1 MNFPDDSAECAIMLK
16 HLSIKDF
23 VIVDRIELDFMPGFT
38 VLTGETGA
46 GKSILIDALMLAL
59 GERGD
64 ASQIRL
70 GCERAEINVTFDISR
85 LSGLLHWLDEND
97 LQGDPD
103 SCLMRRIIETNG
115 RSRSY
120 INGHTVT
127 LQQLRSAGEYLVAI
141 HSQHAHQSLLQ
152 KDAQRELLDAFSS
165 CGDLARAVKMAYQN
179 WQDCYQQRVAMEQR
193 AAESH
198 DKRDQLGWQLH
209 ELSALNFTHEDW
221 QALQA
226 DHSRLSHVAAL
237 LAAAEMGV
245 DILSGRE
252 NAVLGQIN
260 TVSGQL
266 KNLLDY
272 DSQLKTITD
281 LLDSAQIQ
289 LQESVYELKHYRQ
302 HLDLDPQVLQD
313 IEQRLSAIHTTARKF
328 RVTPEELPQ
337 LLETIT
343 HQLETLGSDS
353 DINHLQT
360 REVTA
365 QAEYRKQAKELSA
378 ARQQASEALSLQVS
392 AAMQMMSMIG
402 GEFSV
407 ALTPMEHGNA
417 NGLEQIE
424 FQVAVHKGLPLR
436 PLAKVASGG
445 ELSRISLAIQ
455 VNTSKVGVV
464 PTFIFDEIDVGIGG
478 QVAEIVGNLLKKLG
492 KERQVLCITHLPQV
506 AATGDQHWQV
516 VKSSGKSENQQ
527 IISKINILDQQER
540 VEEIARM
547 LGGINIT
554 ETTRQHA
561 AEMLQSG
568 SSCNAYPLANKV
580 NGSY

>member
-16 HLSIKDF
+16 HLAIKDF
-23 VIVDRIELDFMPGFT
+23 VIVDWIELDFMPGFT

-64 ASQIRL
+64 TSQIRL

-85 LSGLLHWLDEND
+85 LRGVMHWLEEND
-97 LQGDPD
+97 LQGDLD

-152 KDAQRELLDAFSS
+152 KDAQRELLDAFSG
-165 CGDLARAVKMAYQN
+165 CVDLARAVKTAYQN
-179 WQDCYQQRVAMEQR
+179 WQDCYQQRIAMEQR
-193 AAESH
+193 AAESR
-198 DKRDQLGWQLH
+198 DKCEQLDWQLH
-209 ELSALNFTHEDW
+209 ELSALNFTLEEW

-237 LAAAEMGV
+237 QAAAEMGIDV
-245 DILSGRE
+245 LSERE
-252 NAVLGQIN
+252 NAVLPQIN
-260 TVSGQL
+260 TVNGQL
-266 KNLLDY
+266 QNLLEY

-289 LQESVYELKHYRQ
+289 LQESVYELKHYHQ

-313 IEQRLSAIHTTARKF
+313 IEQRLLAVHTIARKF

-337 LLETIT
+337 LLDTIT

-353 DINHLQT
+353 DISHLQAL
-360 REVTA
+360 EVNA
-365 QAEYRKQAKELSA
+365 QDLYQKQAKELSA
-378 ARQQASEALSLQVS
+378 ARQKASKVLSQQVS
-392 AAMQMMSMIG
+392 AAMQMVAMVG

-407 ALTPMEHGNA
+407 ALTSLEQGNA

-424 FQVAVHKGLPLR
+424 FQVAAHKGLPLR

-455 VNTSKVGVV
+455 VITSKVGVV
-464 PTFIFDEIDVGIGG
+464 PTLIFDEVDVGIGG

-506 AATGDQHWQV
+506 AATGDQQWQV
-516 VKSSGKSENQQ
+516 VKSAGETENQQ

-547 LGGINIT
+547 LGGVNIT

-561 AEMLQSG
+561 AEMLHSG
-568 SSCNAYPLANKV
+568 PV
-580 NGSY
+580 D

>member
-38 VLTGETGA
+38 VSTGETGA

-252 NAVLGQIN
+252 NARYWDRSI
-260 TVSGQL
+260 
-266 KNLLDY
+266 
-272 DSQLKTITD
+272 
-281 LLDSAQIQ
+281 
-289 LQESVYELKHYRQ
+289 
-302 HLDLDPQVLQD
+302 P
-313 IEQRLSAIHTTARKF
+313 
-328 RVTPEELPQ
+328 
-337 LLETIT
+337 
-343 HQLETLGSDS
+343 
-353 DINHLQT
+353 
-360 REVTA
+360 
-365 QAEYRKQAKELSA
+365 
-378 ARQQASEALSLQVS
+378 
-392 AAMQMMSMIG
+392 
-402 GEFSV
+402 
-407 ALTPMEHGNA
+407 
-417 NGLEQIE
+417 
-424 FQVAVHKGLPLR
+424 
-436 PLAKVASGG
+436 
-445 ELSRISLAIQ
+445 
-455 VNTSKVGVV
+455 
-464 PTFIFDEIDVGIGG
+464 
-478 QVAEIVGNLLKKLG
+478 
-492 KERQVLCITHLPQV
+492 
-506 AATGDQHWQV
+506 
-516 VKSSGKSENQQ
+516 
-527 IISKINILDQQER
+527 
-540 VEEIARM
+540 
-547 LGGINIT
+547 
-554 ETTRQHA
+554 
-561 AEMLQSG
+561 
-568 SSCNAYPLANKV
+568 
-580 NGSY
+580 

>member
-1 MNFPDDSAECAIMLK
+1 MSFPDDSAECANMLK
-16 HLSIKDF
+16 HLAIKDF

-64 ASQIRL
+64 TSQIRL

-85 LSGLLHWLDEND
+85 FPGLLHWLDEND
-97 LQGDPD
+97 LQGDQD

-152 KDAQRELLDAFSS
+152 KDAQRELLDAFSG
-165 CGDLARAVKMAYQN
+165 CGDLARAVKAAYQN
-179 WQDCYQQRVAMEQR
+179 WQDCYQQRIAMEQR
-193 AAESH
+193 AAESR
-198 DKRDQLGWQLH
+198 DKREQLDWQLH
-209 ELSALNFTHEDW
+209 ELSALNFTPEEW
-221 QALQA
+221 QVLQA

-237 LAAAEMGV
+237 LEAAEMGV
-245 DILSGRE
+245 DVLSERE
-252 NAVLGQIN
+252 NAVLAQIN
-260 TVSGQL
+260 AVNGQL
-266 KNLLDY
+266 QNLLGY

-289 LQESVYELKHYRQ
+289 LQESVYELKHYHQ

-313 IEQRLSAIHTTARKF
+313 IEQRLSTVHTTARKF

-337 LLETIT
+337 LHETIT

-353 DINHLQT
+353 DIGQLQAL
-360 REVTA
+360 EVAT
-365 QAEYRKQAKELSA
+365 QAEYHKQAKELSA
-378 ARQQASEALSLQVS
+378 ARQKASEALSQQVS
-392 AAMQMMSMIG
+392 AAMQMIAMAG

-407 ALTPMEHGNA
+407 ALTSLEQGNA

-424 FQVAVHKGLPLR
+424 FQVAAHKGLPLR

-455 VNTSKVGVV
+455 VITSKIGVV
-464 PTFIFDEIDVGIGG
+464 PTLIFDEVDVGIGG

-506 AATGDQHWQV
+506 AATGDQQWQV
-516 VKSSGKSENQQ
+516 VKSTGRTESQQ
-527 IISKINILDQQER
+527 IISQINILDPQER

-547 LGGINIT
+547 LGGVNIT

-561 AEMLQSG
+561 EEMLQS
-568 SSCNAYPLANKV
+568 SAY
-580 NGSY
+580 

>member
-16 HLSIKDF
+16 HLAIKDF

-64 ASQIRL
+64 TNQIRL
-70 GCERAEINVTFDISR
+70 GCERAEINVTFDIGR
-85 LSGLLHWLDEND
+85 LPGLLHWLDEND

-152 KDAQRELLDAFSS
+152 KDAQRELLDAFAA
-165 CGDLARAVKMAYQN
+165 CGELARAVKTAYQN
-179 WQDCYQQRVAMEQR
+179 WQECYQQRIVMEQR
-193 AAESH
+193 AAESR
-198 DKRDQLGWQLH
+198 DKREQLEWQLD
-209 ELSALNFTHEDW
+209 ELSALNFTHEEW

-237 LAAAEMGV
+237 QAAAEMGV
-245 DILSGRE
+245 DVLSERE
-252 NAVLGQIN
+252 NAVLAQIN
-260 TVSGQL
+260 TVNGQL
-266 KNLLDY
+266 QNLLEY

-289 LQESVYELKHYRQ
+289 LQESVYELKHYHQ

-313 IEQRLSAIHTTARKF
+313 IEQRLSEIHTTARKF
-328 RVTPEELPQ
+328 RVTPEELLQ
-337 LLETIT
+337 LHETIT
-343 HQLETLGSDS
+343 RQLGMLGSDS
-353 DINHLQT
+353 DISQLQAH
-360 REVTA
+360 EAVA
-365 QAEYRKQAKELSA
+365 QAEYHKQAKELSTV
-378 ARQQASEALSLQVS
+378 RQKASEALSQQVS
-392 AAMQMMSMIG
+392 AAMQMIAMVG

-407 ALTPMEHGNA
+407 ALTSLPHGNA

-424 FQVAVHKGLPLR
+424 FQVAAHKGLTLR

-455 VNTSKVGVV
+455 VITSKVGVV
-464 PTFIFDEIDVGIGG
+464 PTLIFDEVDVGIGG
-478 QVAEIVGNLLKKLG
+478 QVAEIVGKLLKKLG
-492 KERQVLCITHLPQV
+492 RERQVLCITHLPQV
-506 AATGDQHWQV
+506 AATGDQQWQV
-516 VKSSGKSENQQ
+516 VKSSGKNEDQQ
-527 IISKINILDQQER
+527 IISQINILEPQER

-547 LGGINIT
+547 LGGVNIT

-561 AEMLQSG
+561 AEMLRSG
-568 SSCNAYPLANKV
+568 LV
-580 NGSY
+580 D

>member
-70 GCERAEINVTFDISR
+70 GCERAEINVTFDICR
-85 LSGLLHWLDEND
+85 LPELLHWLDEND

-115 RSRSY
+115 RSRGY
-120 INGHTVT
+120 INGHAVT
-127 LQQLRSAGEYLVAI
+127 LQQLRSAGEYLLAI
-141 HSQHAHQSLLQ
+141 HSQHAHQSLLL
-152 KDAQRELLDAFSS
+152 KDAQRELLDAFSG
-165 CGDLARAVKMAYQN
+165 CGDLARAVKTAYQN
-179 WQDCYQQRVAMEQR
+179 WQDCYQQRIAMER
-193 AAESH
+193 HAAESR
-198 DKRDQLGWQLH
+198 DKREQLEWQLQ
-209 ELSALNFTHEDW
+209 ELSALNFLLEEW

-237 LAAAEMGV
+237 LTAAETGV
-245 DILSGRE
+245 DVLSEGE
-252 NAVLGQIN
+252 NAVLAQIN
-260 TVSGQL
+260 TVNGQL
-266 KNLLDY
+266 QNLLEY

-289 LQESVYELKHYRQ
+289 LQESIYELRHYRQ
-302 HLDLDPQVLQD
+302 HLDLDPQVLQE
-313 IEQRLSAIHTTARKF
+313 IEQRMSAIHTTARKF

-337 LLETIT
+337 LLETIM
-343 HQLETLGSDS
+343 HQLEMLGSSS
-353 DINHLQT
+353 DISHLQT
-360 REVTA
+360 REVAA
-365 QAEYRKQAKELSA
+365 QGEYYKQAKELSA
-378 ARQQASEALSLQVS
+378 ARQKASEAFSRQVS
-392 AAMQMMSMIG
+392 AAMQMIAMVG

-407 ALTPMEHGNA
+407 ALIPIEQGNA

-424 FQVAVHKGLPLR
+424 FQVAAHKGLPLR

-455 VNTSKVGVV
+455 VITSKVGVV
-464 PTFIFDEIDVGIGG
+464 PTLIFDEVDVGIGG

-506 AATGDQHWQV
+506 AATGDQQWQV
-516 VKSSGKSENQQ
+516 VKSADKTESQQ
-527 IISKINILDQQER
+527 IVSQINILDQQER

-547 LGGINIT
+547 LGGVNIT

-568 SSCNAYPLANKV
+568 LID
-580 NGSY
+580 